1 MADDGAKKRDI
12 NNQYLAFSLCDFMQT
27 VLMASAAAALEQSW
41 NALVLCLLS
50 PCFIPCMH
58 SCASLQ
64 HSFIVNPLF
73 LFLNLMTFQC
83 IFNRLFLKLLNEML
97 CADEI
102 G

>member
-50 PCFIPCMH
+50 PM
-58 SCASLQ
+58 LY
-64 HSFIVNPLF
+64 F
-73 LFLNLMTFQC
+73 LHALLCKLATFFHCEPPVFVFKLNDVSVHIHCVL
-83 IFNRLFLKLLNEML
+83 IFKVLE
-97 CADEI
+97 
-102 G
+102 